1 MLFDLSYLTER
12 ALDQLVSR
20 GIEKREY
27 IIDEDDTDRAN
38 KYLLIGVILFAIF
51 SLSVIFFIKLEDGNK
66 AFLCIV
72 FSMLAF
78 TIIPLIL
85 AKKLAKLKRRSFL
98 I

>member
-27 IIDEDDTDRAN
+27 IIDEDDKDRAN
-38 KYLLIGVILFAIF
+38 KYLLTGVILFAVF
-51 SLSVIFFIKLEDGNK
+51 CLSVIFSIKPEDGNK

-78 TIIPLIL
+78 TIT
-85 AKKLAKLKRRSFL
+85 STESS
-98 I
+98 